1 MFLQGTS
8 GLNFLELP
16 GRGCPVGPSRK
27 RGGESGPGLSNQIPR
42 VNFTSA
48 DADEI
53 YGISNWS
60 NGFFRAADSGK
71 LEVTLGSNIA
81 LQDIVDTLSGM
92 GHNLPLLLRFPQII
106 EDRLD
111 RLNGVFANAI
121 AEAGYRNGYQ
131 GVYPIKVNQRRMVV
145 ETIAEYGARYRTGL
159 EAGSKAEL
167 ALILVQDIHPE
178 ALIQCNGFKDDD
190 FVRLALW
197 GRKIGKNV
205 IITLEKYSELERVL
219 RVSREM
225 GIKPAIGARF
235 KLHAR
240 GAGKWE
246 ESGGDDAKFGL
257 TAAELVDVALR
268 LRAEGLSDA
277 LVMLHCHVGSQ
288 LTDIRRIRVA
298 VREASQ
304 AYVDLQDMGAGL
316 RYLNVGGG
324 LAVDYDG
331 SKTTFY
337 ASGNY
342 GLQEY
347 ADTVVYTVQ
356 EVCDGN
362 DAPHPILV
370 TESGRALTAHHSV
383 AVIPVIDAVGP
394 TRHKVSLPALEGEI
408 HTLVQDMWN
417 LKDGITLK
425 TYREVYNEA
434 VSNKETM
441 HSLFELGYLTILERA
456 HIENAYYEILKR
468 VEKVIRSL
476 DYVPDEFEALPQQ
489 LADQYICN
497 FSLFQ
502 SLPDNWA
509 IQSLFPI
516 APLSRLNE
524 EPLRDTTLVDI
535 TCDSDGR
542 IDKFIDLRDI
552 KSTLP
557 LHDLRPG
564 EPYYLGIFLTG
575 AYQDTLGMAHNLFGR
590 VNEAHIRVDDAGGW
604 KLELFVN
611 GQKARRV
618 IENMGYEAPQL
629 HTWLEETIAEA
640 TGGNR
645 LTESEASEMLAL
657 YDNELVGYTY
667 LEQV

>member
-1 MFLQGTS
+1 M
-8 GLNFLELP
+8 
-16 GRGCPVGPSRK
+16 R
-27 RGGESGPGLSNQIPR
+27 LSDKIPWAR
-42 VNFTSA
+42 FTAA

-60 NGFFRAADSGK
+60 AGFFRAADNGE
-71 LEVTLGSNIA
+71 LEVTLGSNVA
-81 LQDIVDTLSGM
+81 LSEIVDGLVAR

-121 AEAGYRNGYQ
+121 KEAGYQNTYQ
-131 GVYPIKVNQRRMVV
+131 GVFPIKVNQRRMVV
-145 ETIAEYGARYRTGL
+145 ETIAEYGAKYRTGL

-205 IITLEKYSELERVL
+205 IITLEKYAELERVL

-225 GIKPAIGARF
+225 GVTPAIGARF

-268 LRAEGLSDA
+268 LKQEGLEDS
-277 LVMLHCHVGSQ
+277 LVMMHCHVGSQ

-298 VREASQ
+298 VREATQ
-304 AYVDLQDMGAGL
+304 AYVDLQDLGAGL
-316 RYLNVGGG
+316 KYLNVGGG

-356 EVCDGN
+356 EVCDDNGS
-362 DAPHPILV
+362 PHPVLV

-394 TRHKVSLPALEGEI
+394 TRSKVSLPPLEGEI
-408 HTLVQDMWN
+408 HNLVQDMWD
-417 LKDGITLK
+417 LGKDITLK
-425 TYREVYNEA
+425 NYREVYNEA

-441 HSLFELGYLTILERA
+441 HSLFELGYLTLLERA
-456 HIENAYYEILKR
+456 HIENAYYAILMR

-476 DYVPDEFEALPQQ
+476 DYVPDEFETLPQQ
-489 LADQYICN
+489 LADMYVCN

-502 SLPDNWA
+502 TLPDNWA

-524 EPLRDTTLVDI
+524 KPERETTLVDI

-542 IDKFIDLRDI
+542 INRFIDLRDI
-552 KSTLP
+552 KATLP
-557 LHDLRPG
+557 LHDLRDG
-564 EPYYLGIFLTG
+564 EPYWLGIFLTG

-590 VNEAHIRVDDAGGW
+590 VNEAHIRVDEDGW

-640 TGGNR
+640 TGDNR
-645 LTESEASEMLAL
+645 LSASEANEMLAL

>member
-1 MFLQGTS
+1 MEPSAGS
-8 GLNFLELP
+8 DGE
-16 GRGCPVGPSRK
+16 GGPRLSVRK
-27 RGGESGPGLSNQIPR
+27 PSVS
-42 VNFTSA
+42 FKTA

-60 NGFFRAADSGK
+60 AGFFRAAQNGN
-71 LEVTLGSNIA
+71 LEVTLGSGSVP
-81 LQDIVDTLSGM
+81 LTDIVDDLIAR
-92 GHNLPLLLRFPQII
+92 GHNAPLLLRFPQII

-111 RLNGVFANAI
+111 RLNGVFRNAI
-121 AEAGYRNGYQ
+121 AEAGYRNTYQ
-131 GVYPIKVNQRRMVV
+131 GVFPIKVNQRRMVV
-145 ETIAEYGARYRTGL
+145 ETVAEYGARYRTGL

-167 ALILVQDIHPE
+167 ALILVQDTHPE

-205 IITLEKYSELERVL
+205 IITLEKYAELERVL
-219 RVSREM
+219 RVSKEM
-225 GIKPAIGARF
+225 GVTPAIGARF

-257 TAAELVDVALR
+257 TAAELVDVGLQ
-268 LRAEGLSDA
+268 LKNEGLEDS

-298 VREASQ
+298 VREAAQ

-316 RYLNVGGG
+316 KYLNVGGG

-362 DAPHPILV
+362 DAEHPILV

-394 TRHKVSLPALEGEI
+394 MRHKVTLPELEGEV

-417 LKDGITLK
+417 LREGINIK

-441 HSLFELGYLTILERA
+441 HSLFELGYLTLLERA
-456 HIENAYYEILKR
+456 HIENAYYLILQR
-468 VEKVIRSL
+468 VEKVIRTL
-476 DYVPDEFEALPQQ
+476 DYVPEEFETLPQQ
-489 LADQYICN
+489 LADIYVCN

-502 SLPDNWA
+502 TLPDNWA
-509 IQSLFPI
+509 IQAMFPI

-524 EPLRDTTLVDI
+524 EPVRQTTLVDI
-535 TCDSDGR
+535 TCDSDGK

-552 KSTLP
+552 KATLP
-557 LHDLRPG
+557 LHDLQEG
-564 EPYYLGIFLTG
+564 DPYYLGIFLTG

-590 VNEAHIRVDDAGGW
+590 VNEAHVRVDEEGW
-604 KLELFVN
+604 HLELFVN

-640 TGGNR
+640 TGDNR
-645 LTESEASEMLAL
+645 LTPAEASDMLAL